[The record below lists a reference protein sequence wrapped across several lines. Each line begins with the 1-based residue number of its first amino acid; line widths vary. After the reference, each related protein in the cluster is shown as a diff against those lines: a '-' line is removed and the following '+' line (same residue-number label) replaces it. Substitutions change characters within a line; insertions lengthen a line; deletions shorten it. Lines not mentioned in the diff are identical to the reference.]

1 MRNDANGPS
10 WIAVAAVVTVTVLT
24 ATSMAGFAASR
35 HLRTAAVSLSTS
47 SPAPKSSPGSIAS
60 PIPLAQADNVE
71 LSAPSADVVW
81 ALVDYGDLYLS
92 IDGGGHWERHWLP
105 VDPGVRPSISFVSA
119 SEGWMLAPGPP
130 TMQCGEQA
138 ADIWHTTD
146 AARSWQSVGGRIDK
160 GQCKN
165 GIWFADSTHGFVTAS
180 DPNHAPTVYRTS
192 DGGAHWAT
200 SVVPDNPIFV
210 TVSAGFTLHVN
221 WIKAFGQTIYMQ
233 ASGSQDSAT
242 WHDRDF
248 IYTSRDGGA
257 TWTWKQKIASPFT
270 FLVTESRWLQ
280 LAPDIALSVNGGQ
293 AFAPLATNLK
303 VGTPVQA
310 SFPDGEVG
318 FVSTGG
324 AVLRTSDGGLDWTP
338 LVTPWSAP
346 AAGLPSP
353 TPSPAPSPIPMPTWA
368 DLSAPSANVLWALI
382 GNSRLFLSK
391 DQGSTWNERTW
402 PPHTGGG
409 GNPVIAFADANNG
422 WALLPGVPSTQCLE
436 AGAQLWATSDG
447 ALTWHQVA
455 VATQPPAP
463 QQSLTFEQCKD
474 FVYFADAHAGFVAG
488 HDTSRAPIISR
499 TADGGKTW
507 SQSTLPNPPGYAVD
521 GAVNALQVV
530 AMQAVHGEL
539 LLDAES
545 PIGAQ
550 FVFSS
555 SSGGATWS
563 FVGRLPPNAYEVVTF
578 VTATRWLTIGNDGN
592 GQETTDAGK
601 TWHAFSCDYNDAAGV
616 ASAFVFADASVGYG
630 TVRGG
635 IQVTADGGA
644 HWTRIKTPGT

>member
-35 HLRTAAVSLSTS
+35 HLRPAAASLPAH
-47 SPAPKSSPGSIAS
+47 SPAPESSPVIAS
-60 PIPLAQADNVE
+60 PIPLTQADNVE

-81 ALVDYGDLYLS
+81 ALVDYGDLYLTT
-92 IDGGGHWERHWLP
+92 DGGGHWERHWLP

-119 SEGWMLAPGPP
+119 SEGWMLGPGSP
-130 TMQCGEQA
+130 TTQCGDQSA
-138 ADIWHTTD
+138 YIWHTTD
-146 AARSWQSVGGRIDK
+146 AAQSWQRVGGHFAAS
-160 GQCKN
+160 QCKN

-192 DGGAHWAT
+192 DGGARWAT

-210 TVSAGFTLHVN
+210 TSPGGFTLHVN

-233 ASGSQDSAT
+233 ASGSQDSTT
-242 WHDRDF
+242 WHERDF
-248 IYTSRDGGA
+248 IYVSRDGGA

-280 LAPDIALSVNGGQ
+280 LAPDIALSVNAGQ
-293 AFAPLATNLK
+293 AFGPLTTNLK
-303 VGTPVQA
+303 VSRPLQA
-310 SFPDGEVG
+310 SFPEGGVG
-318 FVSTGG
+318 YVTAGG
-324 AVLRTSDGGLDWTP
+324 AVFRTADGGVDWTQ
-338 LVTPWSAP
+338 VTAPWAAP
-346 AAGLPSP
+346 VQPSP
-353 TPSPAPSPIPMPTWA
+353 SPSPIPMPTWA

-382 GNSRLFLSK
+382 GSSRLFLSN
-391 DQGSTWNERTW
+391 DRGATWNERTW
-402 PPHTGGG
+402 PPHAGGG
-409 GNPVIAFADANNG
+409 GNPVITFVDGDNG

-436 AGAQLWATSDG
+436 AGAQLWATTDG
-447 ALTWHQVA
+447 AWTWHQLA
-455 VATQPPAP
+455 VATQASAP
-463 QQSLTFEQCKD
+463 RTSLTFEQCKE

-488 HDTSRAPIISR
+488 HDTMRAPIISR
-499 TADGGKTW
+499 TTDGGKTW

-521 GAVNALQVV
+521 GAVSALQVV
-530 AMQAVHGEL
+530 AMRAIHGQL

-550 FVFSS
+550 FISS

-563 FVGRLPPNAYEVVTF
+563 FVGRLAPNPYEVVTF

-601 TWHAFSCDYNDAAGV
+601 TWHAFACDYDDAAGV
-616 ASAFVFADASVGYG
+616 ASTFVFADANVGYG
-630 TVRGG
+630 SVRGV

-644 HWTRIKTPGT
+644 HWTRIRTPGT